1 MTAWHPAAWAA
12 VALAAAVAGCGSGA
26 ENTTSEPT
34 ASAPAPPAAQRT
46 AYERTVV
53 RVLRD
58 AAGAAGVARQVD
70 SQAPAEANAAV
81 FDRVR
86 GLYEGAY
93 LGMRPIR
100 PPADVADLHARV
112 VASLKGLADDARRAR
127 DALRGK
133 DPEGLKAA
141 LADLRAEG
149 LRLQAQAAALRAHGY

>member
-1 MTAWHPAAWAA
+1 MTVWRPAAGAA

-26 ENTTSEPT
+26 EKTASAPT
-34 ASAPAPPAAQRT
+34 ASAPAAPAAQRT

-53 RVLRD
+53 RVLRG

-70 SQAPAEANAAV
+70 SRAPAEANASV

-86 GLYEGAY
+86 ALYEGAY
-93 LGMRPIR
+93 LGVRPVR

-127 DALRGK
+127 DALRGN
-133 DPEGLKAA
+133 DAEGLRAA

-149 LRLQAQAAALRAHGY
+149 LRLQAQAAQLRARGY